1 MKTAGQI
8 LKETRIKKNLKIA
21 QVAKVTKIHSA
32 YLEALE
38 EDDYQKLP
46 SAISARGFVKNY
58 AEFLGLSSSEV
69 LAIFRRDFSED
80 RVKKFS
86 SLGMIKPIAGLKFT
100 WTPKLTTIAIAIIFA
115 LFFIIYLIWQYSS
128 LISAPYY

>member
-8 LKETRIKKNLKIA
+8 LKQIRLEKNLEIDR
-21 QVAKVTKIHSA
+21 VAKATKIRPV

-46 SAISARGFVKNY
+46 STTSARGFIKNY
-58 AEFLGLSSSEV
+58 AEFLGLSSTEI
-69 LAIFRRDFSED
+69 LAIFRRDFDENKSG
-80 RVKKFS
+80 KIS
-86 SLGMIKPIAGLKFT
+86 SPETVGSIKPKFT
-100 WTPKLTTIAIAIIFA
+100 WTPKLTTAVVVAIFVFLFIF
-115 LFFIIYLIWQYSS
+115 YLIWQYFS

>member
-8 LKETRIKKNLKIA
+8 LKGTRIKKNLAIN
-21 QVAKVTKIHSA
+21 QVAKATKIRPV

-46 SAISARGFVKNY
+46 SATSARGFIKNY
-58 AEFLGLSSSEV
+58 AEFLGLSSAET
-69 LAIFRRDFSED
+69 LAVFRRDFDEKKVRTVGSSD
-80 RVKKFS
+80 LVK
-86 SLGMIKPIAGLKFT
+86 SLTKSKLT
-100 WTPKLTTIAIAIIFA
+100 WTPKLTTVVVIAVFSI
-115 LFFIIYLIWQYSS
+115 LFVLYLIWQYFS